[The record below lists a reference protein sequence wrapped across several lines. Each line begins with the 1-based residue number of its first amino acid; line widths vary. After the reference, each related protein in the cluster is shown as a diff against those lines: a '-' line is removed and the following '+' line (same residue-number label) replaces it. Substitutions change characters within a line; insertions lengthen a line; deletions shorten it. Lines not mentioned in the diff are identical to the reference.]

1 MLIYAH
7 RGASADFPEHT
18 LEAYEAA
25 VEQGADGFECDVRLS
40 KDGVA
45 VLWHNATM
53 LERAGNDGWIAEMT
67 FAEIRKAY
75 PQILTLEKFL
85 EFAIAKKKGV
95 LIETKHPVISG
106 NRIEEEVVRLLY
118 ETKALN
124 RIDVAVMSFSWFAIE
139 KVKRLD
145 PYIKT
150 TFLLRERTR
159 NTFSKTTSAK
169 ILGPSIEELHG
180 NDEYQSYIK
189 SLNKPL
195 YIWTVDTK
203 AHVELAQEL
212 GARILITNKPAH
224 ARACLK

>member
-150 TFLLRERTR
+150 TFLMRERTR

-203 AHVELAQEL
+203 AQVELAQEL

-224 ARACLK
+224 ARGCLK

>member
-45 VLWHNATM
+45 VLWHNSSM
-53 LERAGNDGWIAEMT
+53 LERAGNDGLIAEMT
-67 FAEIRKAY
+67 FSEIRKAY

-95 LIETKHPVISG
+95 LLETKHPVISG
-106 NRIEEEVVRLLY
+106 NRVEEEVVRLLY

-124 RIDVAVMSFSWFAIE
+124 RIDVSVMSFSWFAIE

-145 PYIKT
+145 PYIKSAL
-150 TFLLRERTR
+150 LLRHRTPH
-159 NTFSKTTSAK
+159 TFSKTTSAK
-169 ILGPSIEELHG
+169 ILGPSIEELR
-180 NDEYQSYIK
+180 NAEFVSYLK

-195 YIWTVDTK
+195 YIWTVDKK
-203 AHVELAQEL
+203 ADIELAQEL
-212 GARILITNKPAH
+212 GARILITNMPAH
-224 ARACLK
+224 ARDCLK